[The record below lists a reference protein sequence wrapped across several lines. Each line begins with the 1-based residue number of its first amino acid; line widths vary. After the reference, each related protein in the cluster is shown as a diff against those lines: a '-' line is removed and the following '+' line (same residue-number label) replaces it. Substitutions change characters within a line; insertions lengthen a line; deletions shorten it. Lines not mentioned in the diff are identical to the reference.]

1 VTPRLQA
8 AAVVVAAAAAALAP
22 GAPAARQPLP
32 TSLTTAE
39 SNAEDIVDAAFAH
52 QRSDVRS
59 IAVALE
65 TGVRAQG
72 GALRED
78 GVPAALVSE
87 LEQRANRL
95 AALARG
101 APYVQVLL
109 AANAVSQLMP
119 SLYAHFAGPVP
130 PAIQALDYLDREA
143 QFRSLAGQPD
153 RVRAAVKELASTWA
167 HVRPKVVAAGGGGE
181 AAAYDMHVAAMKRLD
196 PAAGARVQSESK
208 RGLELVDR
216 LEGVFG

>member
-1 VTPRLQA
+1 MTPRLW
-8 AAVVVAAAAAALAP
+8 VAAAAVAACLA
-22 GAPAARQPLP
+22 APASGAAATQPVP
-32 TSLTTAE
+32 SSLTAAE

-52 QRSDVRS
+52 ERGDVMS
-59 IAVALE
+59 IAAALKS
-65 TGVRAQG
+65 GVDEQARS
-72 GALRED
+72 LRTD

-87 LEQRANRL
+87 LERRAGRV
-95 AALARG
+95 ASLARS

-119 SLYAHFAGPVP
+119 SLYAHFAGRVP

-143 QFRSLAGQPD
+143 EFRSLAGEPEE
-153 RVRAAVKELASTWA
+153 VASAVQELSRTWA
-167 HVRPKVVAAGGGGE
+167 HVRPKVVAAGGAGE
-181 AAAYDMHVAAMKRLD
+181 AAAYGRHVAAMKRLD
-196 PAAGARVQSESK
+196 PAAGPGIRAEAT